1 LLIVER
7 APPFSAS
14 WSDRE
19 KKQGA
24 MTREM
29 IQYFVGFARK
39 TNNIIIIEQE

>member
-1 LLIVER
+1 LLIFER
-7 APPFSAS
+7 APPPSAS

-29 IQYFVGFARK
+29 INYYFVGFARK
-39 TNNIIIIEQE
+39 INNIIIEQE